1 MIGNIEHLNVDNTNP
16 EITSELKKRIENKFI
31 NDHTFF
37 QMKLNRN
44 TLHQKSSR
52 YYDYRYQKNPILYRQ
67 NDVKKD
73 LFFNPKMRLKRQAI
87 TVTQS
92 VDGTTSTTFN
102 ITPLIYRVL
111 LEVVGPIF
119 SQVIGGVG

>member
-1 MIGNIEHLNVDNTNP
+1 MTIELN
-16 EITSELKKRIENKFI
+16 KGIENKSI
-31 NDHTFF
+31 IVHTFF
-37 QMKLNRN
+37 PMKWNRN
-44 TLHQKSSR
+44 TLYQNSPR
-52 YYDYRYQKNPILYRQ
+52 YHKYRYRKNPRLYER
-67 NDVKKD
+67 NDVKND
-73 LFFNPKMRLKRQAI
+73 LFFDPKMRLKRQAI

>member
-1 MIGNIEHLNVDNTNP
+1 MALLMRVWNVNAY
-16 EITSELKKRIENKFI
+16 
-31 NDHTFF
+31 
-37 QMKLNRN
+37 
-44 TLHQKSSR
+44 SSPR
-52 YYDYRYQKNPILYRQ
+52 YRKYRYQKNPRLDKR
-67 NDVKKD
+67 NDVKND

-102 ITPLIYRVL
+102 ITPLIYRLL
-111 LEVVGPIF
+111 LEVAGPIF

>member
-1 MIGNIEHLNVDNTNP
+1 M
-16 EITSELKKRIENKFI
+16 
-31 NDHTFF
+31 
-37 QMKLNRN
+37 NRN
-44 TLHQKSSR
+44 TLYQKSSS
-52 YYDYRYQKNPILYRQ
+52 YFDYRYQKNPRFYKQ

-73 LFFNPKMRLKRQAI
+73 LVFNSKMRLKRQAI

>member
-1 MIGNIEHLNVDNTNP
+1 M
-16 EITSELKKRIENKFI
+16 
-31 NDHTFF
+31 
-37 QMKLNRN
+37 NRN
-44 TLHQKSSR
+44 TLYKKSSR
-52 YYDYRYQKNPILYRQ
+52 YYDYQYQKYLRLYKP

-119 SQVIGGVG
+119 TQVVGWVG

>member
-1 MIGNIEHLNVDNTNP
+1 
-16 EITSELKKRIENKFI
+16 
-31 NDHTFF
+31 
-37 QMKLNRN
+37 MKMNRN
-44 TLHQKSSR
+44 TLYQKSSR
-52 YYDYRYQKNPILYRQ
+52 YYDNRYQKNPRFYKQ

-73 LFFNPKMRLKRQAI
+73 LDFNSEMRLKRQAI